1 MHNLIEYSD
10 NSLKTSESLWQY
22 YRHEPNDNL
31 YSDSFKSKVKSTRNT
46 PDNGNIKDGEI
57 MLLLKYIS
65 NFWRA
70 LEMPLINCEVNL
82 TWSSA
87 SVITNSAGAGRF
99 AIIDTKRY
107 VPVVTSATQDNTKL
121 FQQLKSRFKRTINW
135 KKCQSDPKR
144 YAQNRYTQGVNRLFV
159 LSFEKEDD
167 RRSLSNYDLPE

>member
-1 MHNLIEYSD
+1 
-10 NSLKTSESLWQY
+10 
-22 YRHEPNDNL
+22 
-31 YSDSFKSKVKSTRNT
+31 
-46 PDNGNIKDGEI
+46 
-57 MLLLKYIS
+57 
-65 NFWRA
+65 
-70 LEMPLINCEVNL
+70 MPLINCEVNL

-135 KKCQSDPKR
+135 KKYQSDPKR
-144 YAQNRYTQGVNRLFV
+144 YAQNRYTQRVNRLFV

>member
-1 MHNLIEYSD
+1 M
-10 NSLKTSESLWQY
+10 TG
-22 YRHEPNDNL
+22 
-31 YSDSFKSKVKSTRNT
+31 ST
-46 PDNGNIKDGEI
+46 PANGNIKDGKI
-57 MLLLKYIS
+57 ILLLKYLS
-65 NFWRA
+65 NFGGN
-70 LEMPLINCEVNL
+70 LGMPLINCKVNLIL
-82 TWSSA
+82 TWSST

-135 KKCQSDPKR
+135 EKYQSDPKR

>member
-1 MHNLIEYSD
+1 
-10 NSLKTSESLWQY
+10 
-22 YRHEPNDNL
+22 
-31 YSDSFKSKVKSTRNT
+31 
-46 PDNGNIKDGEI
+46 
-57 MLLLKYIS
+57 
-65 NFWRA
+65 
-70 LEMPLINCEVNL
+70 MPLINCEVNL

-135 KKCQSDPKR
+135 EKYQSDPKR